1 MNPAPRD
8 ELKESLLVRT
18 CCSDFTSLFY
28 RNLLA
33 RVCTLYF
40 VCLEGILTGIWSI
53 SLSDVQ
59 DQHQLSD
66 SLLGVASMI
75 ASTGTVA
82 TLPVTGYCLKTY
94 GSQTT
99 VLVGGILYSL
109 FLLLIALSDSY
120 ATLLVFMFIYGLM
133 WGTTD
138 ISANTSSIVTEV
150 VAEKSLLGSYH
161 GSYSLSA
168 ATGSFVGA
176 IMKSD
181 GIKLFDLF
189 LIISMT
195 CATLCAVF
203 IGGMYSH
210 LQEDAVHRYNHRMD
224 EVDRYNHR
232 MDEVDRNKMSS
243 PYAPMHP
250 SMEESR
256 DRCSS
261 PGDDRHSNRNDD
273 RIDSPLLL
281 HVECSDEPTSDAYED
296 SQGKEPE
303 YMVVYLSLLSF
314 LAAFGEGSVVTWSAI
329 YYDKVLHSSSLLRTL
344 GFSCFMVAMAS
355 GRFSCDF
362 LRARYGR
369 KAMVFTGSLLM
380 LSGLVLVVAA
390 PDMTYCIEFASIG
403 FTVTGLGLSTLMPIA
418 FSSAGHLKDSI
429 DGSTALT
436 IIAGFSYAG
445 SIVNAPVI
453 GLVSDLSGSL
463 RYGIVCDLIVLSCL
477 VPLSMVLPKETS
489 RFLSSTNNTHN
500 KSSWKSASTAGTSS
514 DVDSIPE

>member
-1 MNPAPRD
+1 MFVSLFFMLTTPID
-8 ELKESLLVRT
+8 ELHEALLIRT
-18 CCSDFTSLFY
+18 CRSDFTSLFY

-40 VCLEGILTGIWSI
+40 VCLEGILTGVWSI

-59 DQHQLSD
+59 SQHALSD

-75 ASTGTVA
+75 ASVGTVA

-94 GSQTT
+94 GSQAV
-99 VLVGGILYSL
+99 VLVGGVLYSL
-109 FLLLIALSDSY
+109 FLLLIAVSDSY

-138 ISANTSSIVTEV
+138 ISANTSSIITEV

-168 ATGSFVGA
+168 AAGSFVGA
-176 IMKSD
+176 VMKARD
-181 GIKLFDLF
+181 IGLFDLF
-189 LIISMT
+189 LIISVT
-195 CATLCAVF
+195 CSTLCVVF
-203 IGGMYSH
+203 ISGLYSH
-210 LQEDAVHRYNHRMD
+210 PQEQAIHRYNEKMD
-224 EVDRYNHR
+224 NSL
-232 MDEVDRNKMSS
+232 DRNKMDSLYS
-243 PYAPMHP
+243 PMHP
-250 SMEESR
+250 SMEEDH
-256 DRCSS
+256 DRCCSS
-261 PGDDRHSNRNDD
+261 VDSTLHDDLID
-273 RIDSPLLL
+273 IDSPLLPL
-281 HVECSDEPTSDAYED
+281 DHHEPTSDTNDEEPMLM
-296 SQGKEPE
+296 GKDPE
-303 YMVVYLSLLSF
+303 HMVVYLSLLSF

-329 YYDKVLHSSSLLRTL
+329 YYEKVLHASALLRTL

-369 KAMVFTGSLLM
+369 KVMVFNGSLLM
-380 LSGLVLVVAA
+380 LSGLVMVVAA
-390 PDMTYCIEFASIG
+390 PDMTYSLEFATIG

-418 FSSAGHLKDSI
+418 FSSAGHLKDGI
-429 DGSTALT
+429 DGSIALT

-463 RYGIVCDLIVLSCL
+463 RYGIVCDLLVLSCL
-477 VPLSMVLPKETS
+477 VPLSMVLPAETS
-489 RFLSSTNNTHN
+489 RFLSSSKT
-500 KSSWKSASTAGTSS
+500 
-514 DVDSIPE
+514 

>member
-1 MNPAPRD
+1 MMTTPID
-8 ELKESLLVRT
+8 ELHEALLIRT
-18 CCSDFTSLFY
+18 CRSDFTSLFY

-40 VCLEGILTGIWSI
+40 VCLEGILTGVWSI

-59 DQHQLSD
+59 SQHALSD

-75 ASTGTVA
+75 ASVGTVA

-94 GSQTT
+94 GSQAV
-99 VLVGGILYSL
+99 VLVGGVLYSL
-109 FLLLIALSDSY
+109 FLLLIAVSDSY

-138 ISANTSSIVTEV
+138 ISANTSSIITEV

-168 ATGSFVGA
+168 AAGSFVGA
-176 IMKSD
+176 VMKARD
-181 GIKLFDLF
+181 IGLFDLF
-189 LIISMT
+189 LIISVT
-195 CATLCAVF
+195 CSTLCVVF
-203 IGGMYSH
+203 ISGLYSH
-210 LQEDAVHRYNHRMD
+210 PQEQAIHRYNEKMD
-224 EVDRYNHR
+224 NSL
-232 MDEVDRNKMSS
+232 DRNKMDSLYS
-243 PYAPMHP
+243 PMHP
-250 SMEESR
+250 SMEEDH
-256 DRCSS
+256 DRCCSS
-261 PGDDRHSNRNDD
+261 VDSTLHDDLID
-273 RIDSPLLL
+273 IDSPLLPL
-281 HVECSDEPTSDAYED
+281 DYHEPTSDTNNEEPLLM
-296 SQGKEPE
+296 GKDPE
-303 YMVVYLSLLSF
+303 HMVVYLSLLSF

-329 YYDKVLHSSSLLRTL
+329 YYEKVLYASALLRTL

-369 KAMVFTGSLLM
+369 KVMVFNGSLLM
-380 LSGLVLVVAA
+380 LSGLVMVVAA
-390 PDMTYCIEFASIG
+390 PDMTYSLEFATIG

-418 FSSAGHLKDSI
+418 FSSAGHLKDGI
-429 DGSTALT
+429 DGSIALT

-463 RYGIVCDLIVLSCL
+463 RYGIVCDLLVLSCL
-477 VPLSMVLPKETS
+477 VPLSMVLPAETS
-489 RFLSSTNNTHN
+489 RFLSSSSTH
-500 KSSWKSASTAGTSS
+500 KT
-514 DVDSIPE
+514 